1 MKVNKRERI
10 LGGLFGVTVGDAL
23 GVPVEFVSREDLRK
37 KPVQEM
43 FGYGTHHQPPGTWS
57 DDTSLTL
64 CLVESLVE
72 AGYNLADAGKRF
84 VRWYREGYWTP
95 YGRAFDIGG
104 ATRQAIL
111 RLEGG
116 VDPALAGPDDEMS
129 NGNGS
134 LMRILPAAL
143 YFAESEV
150 EAMREAVCKISCLTH
165 GHQRSQLACFLYALL
180 ANELLAGNTPGLA
193 YEKMRERAPELCAG
207 TALAGELPHFE
218 RILNGSLPGLPGR
231 EIRSDGYVVSTLE
244 AAAWCLLNNATFSDT
259 VLSAV
264 NLGGDSDTT
273 GAVAGSLAGVYYGY
287 GAIPRKWLERLA
299 RFEEILALFEK
310 FASLLTKNSL
320 H

>member
-1 MKVNKRERI
+1 MDKRERI
-10 LGGLFGVTVGDAL
+10 LGGLFGVAVGDAL
-23 GVPVEFVSREDLRK
+23 GVPVEFVSREELHK

-43 FGYGTHHQPPGTWS
+43 TGYGTHYQPPGTWS

-64 CLVESLVE
+64 CLAESLVE

-104 ATRQAIL
+104 ATRRAIL
-111 RLEGG
+111 RLKGG

-143 YFAESEV
+143 YFAGSEV
-150 EAMREAVCKISCLTH
+150 KVMREAVCKISCLTH
-165 GHQRSQLACFLYALL
+165 GHPRSQLACFLYALL
-180 ANELLAGNTPGLA
+180 VRELLAGNAPGLA
-193 YEKMRERAPELCAG
+193 YEKMRERAPELCAK

-218 RILNGSLPGLPGR
+218 RILNGSLPGLPER

-244 AAAWCLLNNATFSDT
+244 AAVWCLLNNATFSDT

-273 GAVAGSLAGVYYGY
+273 GAVAGGLAGVYYGY

-310 FASLLTKNSL
+310 FASLLTRNSL